1 MSNTKPNFAAAFISS
16 AGKNDDPPQ
25 AIAVPAIETKTRRV
39 QLLLKPSQ
47 YQKLRRI
54 ADKQHISVNQ
64 VVENLI
70 ASVEE

>member
-1 MSNTKPNFAAAFISS
+1 MSNKKPNFAAAFISS
-16 AGKNDDPPQ
+16 AEKNDDAPQ

-39 QLLLKPSQ
+39 QLLLKPTQ